1 MKTLLRILAV
11 MVLGV
16 TLSAAQT
23 ADRATASNDN
33 RATSAN
39 QYDNSAPRDHNW
51 GWIGL
56 LGLAGLGGLR
66 GRRRESEY
74 TSTRDRNVSGI
85 GRAA

>member
-23 ADRATASNDN
+23 GDRATASNDN

-39 QYDNSAPRDHNW
+39 HYDNSALRDHNW

-56 LGLAGLGGLR
+56 LGRSGWTPGASP
-66 GRRRESEY
+66 GRRGQY
-74 TSTRDRNVSGI
+74 P
-85 GRAA
+85 